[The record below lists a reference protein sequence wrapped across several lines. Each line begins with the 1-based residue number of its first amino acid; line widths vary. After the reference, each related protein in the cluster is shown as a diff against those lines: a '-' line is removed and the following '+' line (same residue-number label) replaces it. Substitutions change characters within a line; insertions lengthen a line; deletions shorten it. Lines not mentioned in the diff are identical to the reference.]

1 MAFVARALPALRVAG
16 LMMGV
21 SLVAAAGVGY
31 WFFVSQQRD
40 YIVGRDFR
48 LLSNLTRQVDN
59 AARAEA
65 RVIQN
70 LPKQPRGKSI
80 DSDSRT
86 LPGTW
91 SNFRGKPYQPSDI
104 TFEKKKLLSD
114 RARPDYTFRVSS
126 HLILDVPVPA
136 RSAGG
141 DVLTASLNL
150 QRGLESLFNSRVGPS
165 GFDAILLG
173 TRDGRVLVSA
183 GPAAQ
188 QLRSSGLDVLSSKA
202 TEANKSLKFK
212 ELSEAITMAEVSV
225 AGVDYTLFVAPC
237 CLPAHA
243 PEDRL
248 VLAGLVRSDTLQ
260 AGSWAIPTTLVKV
273 SVLALLIAL
282 VGWPFLK
289 LILQGDRERVGV
301 TDFFQLGAS
310 SVAGLAILT
319 VVLLDVSAYRRLN
332 RDMDAQLSDLAHALD
347 TNATAEITDAYA
359 QLDCIELKAHE
370 LDISTLVDN
379 RVSHV
384 LNDER
389 LGCAPSMEADMATRG
404 PDIRERLS
412 NTEPSTKWIYP
423 FFDTV
428 AFIDTD
434 GQQYLK
440 LSTAENAT
448 NRINVGE
455 REYFKTIRERPR
467 VDGARVLPF
476 LPVCPG
482 VGLVVDDR

>member
-104 TFEKKKLLSD
+104 TFEKKKLLSYS
-114 RARPDYTFRVSS
+114 ARPDYTFRVSS

-183 GPAAQ
+183 G
-188 QLRSSGLDVLSSKA
+188 LRRSSSAPVGSTCCRRRQPKPISLLSSKSSRKPLRWRRSPSLGSTTRSSSLRVACRRTHRRIDSSLRDSCAA
-202 TEANKSLKFK
+202 THSRQA
-212 ELSEAITMAEVSV
+212 
-225 AGVDYTLFVAPC
+225 AGPFRRRSSRCPC
-237 CLPAHA
+237 SRC
-243 PEDRL
+243 
-248 VLAGLVRSDTLQ
+248 
-260 AGSWAIPTTLVKV
+260 
-273 SVLALLIAL
+273 
-282 VGWPFLK
+282 
-289 LILQGDRERVGV
+289 
-301 TDFFQLGAS
+301 
-310 SVAGLAILT
+310 
-319 VVLLDVSAYRRLN
+319 
-332 RDMDAQLSDLAHALD
+332 
-347 TNATAEITDAYA
+347 
-359 QLDCIELKAHE
+359 
-370 LDISTLVDN
+370 
-379 RVSHV
+379 
-384 LNDER
+384 
-389 LGCAPSMEADMATRG
+389 
-404 PDIRERLS
+404 
-412 NTEPSTKWIYP
+412 
-423 FFDTV
+423 
-428 AFIDTD
+428 
-434 GQQYLK
+434 
-440 LSTAENAT
+440 
-448 NRINVGE
+448 
-455 REYFKTIRERPR
+455 
-467 VDGARVLPF
+467 
-476 LPVCPG
+476 
-482 VGLVVDDR
+482 